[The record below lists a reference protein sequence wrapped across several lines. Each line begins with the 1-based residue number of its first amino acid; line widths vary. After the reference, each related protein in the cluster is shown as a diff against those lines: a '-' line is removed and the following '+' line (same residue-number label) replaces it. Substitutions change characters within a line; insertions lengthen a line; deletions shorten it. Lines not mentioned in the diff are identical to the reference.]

1 MGIIKYKEVRYYNC
15 EPTASDHKISI
26 SNWRSL
32 QVYKHNVIK
41 VVNDECDDINIYDI
55 TLDEF
60 HEINYCNKTVYK
72 PYSILGCRL
81 VCNKCYGTGKTD
93 WVKKIMTSQ
102 PKFLNPKFDRNPKE
116 DILMLEIPFHNE
128 YLYTSLPKLESTQEF
143 CPKCHGSG
151 LNHVRNYKVITSF
164 FIGDRQ

>member
-55 TLDEF
+55 TLDE
-60 HEINYCNKTVYK
+60 
-72 PYSILGCRL
+72 
-81 VCNKCYGTGKTD
+81 
-93 WVKKIMTSQ
+93 
-102 PKFLNPKFDRNPKE
+102 
-116 DILMLEIPFHNE
+116 MLRHWKN
-128 YLYTSLPKLESTQEF
+128 
-143 CPKCHGSG
+143 
-151 LNHVRNYKVITSF
+151 
-164 FIGDRQ
+164 